1 VAKIAWTDSLIV
13 IFIILFG
20 ILLAWSA
27 FEKQKMID
35 TLNEIKEFIQSLK
48 ESK

>member
-1 VAKIAWTDSLIV
+1 MAWADSLIV
-13 IFIILFG
+13 IIIFLFG

-35 TLNEIKEFIQSLK
+35 TLEEIKEFIHSLK
-48 ESK
+48 EAK